1 MAREAK
7 AHALTEAVLN
17 CAPDDRLPF
26 LEAIL
31 NGLRAG
37 QPLPAFGQIM
47 AEAMD
52 WARSACRAE
61 HKAYC
66 AACWQHLSPDDQA
79 AFRAFIGG
87 ARGQA

>member
-17 CAPDDRLPF
+17 CDKADRLPF

-37 QPLPAFGQIM
+37 APLPAFGQIM
-47 AEAMD
+47 AEAND
-52 WARSACRAE
+52 WAARASRAE
-61 HKAYC
+61 LKAYC
-66 AACWQHLSPDDQA
+66 AASFARLCPEDQA
-79 AFRAFIGG
+79 AFLGFAERRA
-87 ARGQA
+87 A